1 MTAKMGHR
9 RFDYHV
15 LRAACEILYA
25 YSRHLFLKPKTHPF
39 YVFNLHNIELGK
51 YLTTSVLRDVD
62 TNRNKI
68 RFAIKF
74 HTNLMR
80 SFFVYGAALRARK
93 TTAAISLG
101 DAFYMDGIWI
111 DFFLNMPG
119 VTVYLDFSPYGAICV
134 SENFR
139 NLTALRNKLDSNRR
153 RLPMSSLHEVRRHMK
168 ERLEDPKKAIY
179 YYTATKSQFVVSSE
193 HQELPLTAII
203 YAHSFTDSQMEN
215 GFDGF
220 KSVYD
225 WLLFTLET
233 IKEHA
238 SRTNLFIKAHPSF
251 FSETN
256 ERDAEVLDRELWK
269 LLESEIPSN
278 VHIVNST
285 VTNWEFLKQFEPE
298 STVLISHHGNAV
310 VEGAYLGFQSISSVA
325 SPWGSNYKFST
336 TWSSKEE
343 YARLLRL
350 WDFADSMKS
359 ERHSEVAK
367 FISDVYMSEV
377 SSISS
382 DSYYLNVVARHC
394 DRSVE
399 ELRLNPFS
407 EPAIDTRSRSNAIRQ
422 LSASVK
428 IAPFRQGLA
437 S

>member
-1 MTAKMGHR
+1 MPQEKFFVTHSGTSGLFLFLQEANHLHYESLSGKAVMTAKMGHR

-168 ERLEDPKKAIY
+168 
-179 YYTATKSQFVVSSE
+179 
-193 HQELPLTAII
+193 
-203 YAHSFTDSQMEN
+203 
-215 GFDGF
+215 
-220 KSVYD
+220 
-225 WLLFTLET
+225 
-233 IKEHA
+233 
-238 SRTNLFIKAHPSF
+238 
-251 FSETN
+251 
-256 ERDAEVLDRELWK
+256 
-269 LLESEIPSN
+269 
-278 VHIVNST
+278 
-285 VTNWEFLKQFEPE
+285 
-298 STVLISHHGNAV
+298 
-310 VEGAYLGFQSISSVA
+310 
-325 SPWGSNYKFST
+325 
-336 TWSSKEE
+336 
-343 YARLLRL
+343 
-350 WDFADSMKS
+350 
-359 ERHSEVAK
+359 
-367 FISDVYMSEV
+367 
-377 SSISS
+377 
-382 DSYYLNVVARHC
+382 
-394 DRSVE
+394 
-399 ELRLNPFS
+399 
-407 EPAIDTRSRSNAIRQ
+407 
-422 LSASVK
+422 
-428 IAPFRQGLA
+428 
-437 S
+437 